1 MPRQTTD
8 KKDEKLKLRLNEE
21 MRRHVEIMA
30 KSREVSMSEYI
41 RYLIA
46 RDMNR

>member
-21 MRRHVEIMA
+21 MRRHVESMA
-30 KSREVSMSEYI
+30 KTKEVSMSEYI
-41 RYLIA
+41 RYLIEK
-46 RDMNR
+46 DMNR